1 MHAQMTEC
9 NAKKSDKLIEY
20 LTGDSVRLDENV
32 VEAELA
38 SIGAL
43 IQNEIV
49 KLAYKCGRDSV
60 ICTSKRMLY
69 LDCQGI
75 SGKETFFIIVLFQT

>member
-1 MHAQMTEC
+1 MTEC

-75 SGKETFFIIVLFQT
+75 SGKKRAIIFIIVLC

>member
-1 MHAQMTEC
+1 MS
-9 NAKKSDKLIEY
+9 KSDKLIEY

-38 SIGAL
+38 NIGAL
-43 IQNEIV
+43 IQNEKV

-75 SGKETFFIIVLFQT
+75 SGKKREISFIIFLF